1 MSAII
6 TRQNP
11 PGDPLDEASSS
22 RSIWQRLRDLFL
34 NQKAA
39 NLAVAIALVIGF
51 FHGYLKWRYR
61 HPVMTFAFDIP
72 LIIALGLVV
81 SRLRSW
87 SEFFPPGLASRWL
100 RAFYVVVAIWFVL
113 ALVLPWGVPFLGA
126 LAAVRGWV
134 FATLMFGLG
143 YHIITTRRQFHGYF
157 ILIILLAT
165 ATAIYATRQTED
177 EVNAMREMDAYF
189 ERMTRGQ
196 GFVDDEGR
204 YVLRRFSTFVSS
216 GAFGGTMA
224 LSLIFLAAL
233 LTDRTVGKGEKWILL
248 VLAVIIGWG
257 MFLSGSRTAVTC
269 MALGMALIVWKRKL
283 PSYLWML
290 GGACAVGLFLGSE
303 WTSGGIVDRYS
314 TLSDTK
320 SVLGRFW
327 VVVIPGWNNLLK
339 SSFIG
344 GGLGKAAVGLP
355 ISLLSYFG
363 RYQIWGVDGDL
374 GKAMTELGVVGTLV
388 VIGMLIA
395 GARDGFRVLNRHAD
409 NPIGTMALGAVSA
422 FIIAMIT
429 FPTGSPFVGIP
440 LGVLTWF
447 FLGGLLR
454 LDQIAA
460 TASKPLAP
468 EAIQVP
474 EERRSDQGN
483 KVAAP
488 GFTPAEVSRDI
499 RKRQPKRFLYAP
511 RKPSNEWAPPVAPS
525 EPPPAPKGQGAKK
538 RFLYR

>member
-1 MSAII
+1 MSAIT
-6 TRQNP
+6 TRQVP
-11 PGDPLDEASSS
+11 GGDPLEDVHAS
-22 RSIWQRLRDLFL
+22 RSIGQRLRDLFL
-34 NQKAA
+34 SQRAA
-39 NLAVAIALVIGF
+39 NLAVATALVIGF
-51 FHGYLKWRYR
+51 FHGYLKWRFR

-81 SRLRSW
+81 SRLGSW
-87 SEFFPPGLASRWL
+87 NEFLPGGVASKWL
-100 RAFYVVVAIWFVL
+100 KIFYGVVAIWFVL
-113 ALVLPWGVPFLGA
+113 ALVLPWGVPFLAA

-233 LTDRTVGKGEKWILL
+233 LTDRNVGKGEKWILL

-257 MFLSGSRTAVTC
+257 MFLSGSRTAVVC
-269 MALGMALIVWKRKL
+269 LGLGLALIVWKRRL

-290 GGACAVGLFLGSE
+290 GVACAAGLLLGSE

-320 SVLGRFW
+320 SVFGRFF
-327 VVVIPGWNNLLK
+327 VVLIPGWNNLLK

-355 ISLLSYFG
+355 ISLLQYFG

-374 GKAMTELGVVGTLV
+374 GKAMTEFGVVGTVV
-388 VIGMLIA
+388 VICMLIA
-395 GARDGFRVLNRHAD
+395 GAREGFRILNRSA
-409 NPIGTMALGAVSA
+409 NTSIETMALGAVSA

-440 LGVLTWF
+440 LGVMTWF

-454 LDQIAA
+454 LDRDEAA
-460 TASKPLAP
+460 RETSPIEAVLPVRGKGRPLATSSQP
-468 EAIQVP
+468 ALAA
-474 EERRSDQGN
+474 GA
-483 KVAAP
+483 VA
-488 GFTPAEVSRDI
+488 PAEAGPSAR
-499 RKRQPKRFLYAP
+499 KRFLYVEGSDHLDSP
-511 RKPSNEWAPPVAPS
+511 PPPKPP
-525 EPPPAPKGQGAKK
+525 EPPKPPSGAKK

>member
-1 MSAII
+1 MSAIT
-6 TRQNP
+6 TRQFP
-11 PGDPLDEASSS
+11 ADEPLEDAQHS

-34 NQKAA
+34 SQRSA
-39 NLAVAIALVIGF
+39 NLAVAAALVIGF
-51 FHGYLKWRYR
+51 FHGYLKWRFR

-87 SEFFPPGLASRWL
+87 GDFLPPGVASKWL
-100 RAFYVVVAIWFVL
+100 KAFYGVVAIWFFL
-113 ALVLPWGVPFLGA
+113 ALVLPWGVPFLAA

-165 ATAIYATRQTED
+165 VAAIYATRQTED

-216 GAFGGTMA
+216 GAFGGAMA
-224 LSLIFLAAL
+224 LSLIFLASL

-248 VLAVIIGWG
+248 FLAVIIGWG
-257 MFLSGSRTAVTC
+257 MFLSGSRTAVVC
-269 MALGMALIVWKRKL
+269 LGLGLALIVWKRRL
-283 PSYLWML
+283 PGYLWLL
-290 GGACAVGLFLGSE
+290 GAACAVGLFLGSE

-320 SVLGRFW
+320 SVLGRFF
-327 VVVIPGWNNLLK
+327 VVLIPGWNNLLK

-374 GKAMTELGVVGTLV
+374 GKAMTEFGVIGTVV

-395 GARDGFRVLNRHAD
+395 GAREGFRILNRHAQ

-440 LGVLTWF
+440 LGVMTWF

-454 LDQIAA
+454 LDQIEA
-460 TASKPLAP
+460 TRERL
-468 EAIQVP
+468 VP
-474 EERRSDQGN
+474 ESVLPAGRQGRSAIIASQPDSKAAELPRGAVRRT
-483 KVAAP
+483 V
-488 GFTPAEVSRDI
+488 R
-499 RKRQPKRFLYAP
+499 KRFLYAEGSEIP
-511 RKPSNEWAPPVAPS
+511 APP
-525 EPPPAPKGQGAKK
+525 PPPPKVPEPSKSAGGNKK
-538 RFLYR
+538 RFLYH